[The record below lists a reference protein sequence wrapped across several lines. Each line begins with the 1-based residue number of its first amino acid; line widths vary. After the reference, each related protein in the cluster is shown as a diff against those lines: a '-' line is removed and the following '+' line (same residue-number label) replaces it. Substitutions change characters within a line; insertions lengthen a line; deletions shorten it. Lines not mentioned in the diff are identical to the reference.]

1 MLHTLLWK
9 AFSASK
15 MHYYFEDKNMI
26 DVLDMDGKPLMPTQ
40 RHDKVRHLLKERKAK
55 VVKKNRVL
63 RKHRFIH

>member
-1 MLHTLLWK
+1 MV
-9 AFSASK
+9 
-15 MHYYFEDKNMI
+15 YG
-26 DVLDMDGKPLMPTQ
+26 LDMDGKPLMPTQ